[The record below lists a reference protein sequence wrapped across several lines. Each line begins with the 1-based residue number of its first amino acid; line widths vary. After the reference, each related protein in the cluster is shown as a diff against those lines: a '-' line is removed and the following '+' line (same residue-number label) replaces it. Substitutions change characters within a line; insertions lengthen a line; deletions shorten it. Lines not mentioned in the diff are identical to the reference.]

1 MYYVTLVNCKGVVVV
16 NFIKESLSLPYEKVV
31 TDLGEEHVYTIPKSY
46 KYMSEVFNTLPDNSF
61 LCKSVAGV
69 GGTSLAIT
77 NSEDY
82 VIAVGSVE
90 LIINKAEQHDNLIP
104 VYGDVTSLD
113 IENAVSIKR
122 LTKQPIK
129 IIVTY
134 DSLPRVV
141 DVLGA
146 SVATTKLLVD
156 ELQVLLKASDTFK
169 PVVVTKLFRLVDSF
183 KSVCFM
189 TATPTPRK
197 YFPPEVA
204 KLDYIRLEW
213 KGSSVMHIKKA
224 KMKGDVASK
233 VVAIALHH
241 LDTEGTPLFFYNSL
255 RGIVPCVK
263 QLIKARGL
271 THKDIKIICADN
283 DRNRTYLKEQLGK
296 DWIPERPLYKEV
308 VDNIVTMNPR
318 NKPIQFCTK
327 YAFEGLDFCVE
338 DAHTYII
345 SDVKNRSKH
354 HTRIDISTDIQQ
366 IAGRCRNQNPLVKRE
381 AVFLWND
388 EFTGASLSEDEYEDY
403 VKNELEIAKD
413 MEQRYTISKL
423 KDMKIDFNSSPY
435 FLEVDGKAQT
445 NDYAV
450 YGLCISY
457 AALNADYVNVMVDD
471 GKTVLEGKLELFSE
485 TDNYDVPD
493 IKLEDLAKMDKK
505 LNFKDLAM
513 EYYELNEHLIQ
524 RDGDCK
530 ETLNR
535 MEVLLSL
542 DGEFKSYVDVLGI
555 DEIKST
561 YFHKTKTKAKYNK
574 AVGVDEKTVKQKKA
588 LKTIRLKNNT
598 FYSFAEL
605 KEKVKYSY
613 EKLKVSGTP
622 KATDIQNLYLV
633 KSTARNGVRGYLVV
647 GKV

>member
-1 MYYVTLVNCKGVVVV
+1 MED
-16 NFIKESLSLPYEKVV
+16 FIKQGVELIKTQTE
-31 TDLGEEHVYTIPKSY
+31 TDTGIETVISIPKEY
-46 KYMSEVFNTLPDNSF
+46 KYMSEVFNTLPENSF

-77 NSEDY
+77 NGEDY

-90 LIINKAEQHDNLIP
+90 LILNKSEQHDNLIP
-104 VYGDVTSLD
+104 VYAGVSMVDV
-113 IENAVSIKR
+113 ENTIHIKR
-122 LTKQPIK
+122 LAKEPVK
-129 IIVTY
+129 IMVTY
-134 DSLPRVV
+134 DSLPKVV
-141 DVLGA
+141 EILGD
-146 SVATTKLLVD
+146 SVKGFKLLVD

-169 PVVVTKLFRLVDSF
+169 PVVVTKLFRLVGEF

-197 YFPPEVA
+197 YFPQEVA
-204 KLDYIRLEW
+204 NLEYVRLVWE
-213 KGSSVMHIKKA
+213 GSSVMHIKKA
-224 KMKGDVASK
+224 KMRGDVTSK

-283 DRNRTYLKEQLGK
+283 ERNRAYLKDQLGA
-296 DWIPERPLYKEV
+296 DWKPERPLYKET
-308 VDNIVTMNPR
+308 VDGVTTLNPR

-345 SDVKNRSKH
+345 SDVKNRNRH

-366 IAGRCRNQNPLVKRE
+366 IAGRCRNQNPLIKRE

-388 EFTGASLSEDEYEDY
+388 EFSGVSLSEGEYGEY
-403 VKNELEIAKD
+403 VRNELAIAKD
-413 MEQRYTISKL
+413 MEQRYTLDKL
-423 KDMKIDFNSSPY
+423 KSMNIDFDSSPY
-435 FLEVDGKAQT
+435 FLEVDGAAQT

-471 GKTVLEGKLELFSE
+471 AKTVLEDKLELFSE
-485 TDNYDVPD
+485 TDNYQVPD
-493 IKLEDLAKMDKK
+493 IKLEDLARMEKR
-505 LNFKDLAM
+505 LNFKDLAS
-513 EYYELNEHLIQ
+513 EYYELYVLLKQGSPDAESIS
-524 RDGDCK
+524 K
-530 ETLNR
+530 S

-555 DEIKST
+555 EAIKAT
-561 YFHKTKTKAKYNK
+561 NFHKTKTKTKFNK
-574 AVGVDEKTVKQKKA
+574 VVGVDHQSKVQKAA
-588 LKTIRLKNNT
+588 LKSVKLKQNT
-598 FYSFAEL
+598 FYSFKEL
-605 KEKVKYSY
+605 KGLIKDAYDR
-613 EKLKVSGTP
+613 LGLNCAA
-622 KATDIQNLYLV
+622 KATEIQGIYSV
-633 KSTARNGVRGYLVV
+633 KNTSRNGVRGYLVV

>member
-1 MYYVTLVNCKGVVVV
+1 M
-16 NFIKESLSLPYEKVV
+16 NFIKDGLTLPYQKVD
-31 TDLGEEHVYTIPKSY
+31 TNLGIEHVYTIPKDF

-69 GGTSLAIT
+69 GGTSLAIN

-90 LIINKAEQHDNLIP
+90 LIVNKSEQHENLIP
-104 VYGDVTSLD
+104 VYSGVNSCD
-113 IENAVSIKR
+113 IMTAIESKK
-122 LTKQPIK
+122 LSGQPIK

-134 DSLPRVV
+134 DSLPKVV
-141 DVLGA
+141 ESLGA
-146 SVATTKLLVD
+146 DVANTKLLVD

-169 PVVVTKLFRLVDSF
+169 PVVVTKLFNLVDSF

-213 KGSSVMHIKKA
+213 EGSSIMHIKKA
-224 KMKGDVASK
+224 KMKGDVTSK
-233 VVAIALHH
+233 VVAIALNH
-241 LDTEGTPLFFYNSL
+241 LDIEGTPLFFYNSL

-271 THKDIKIICADN
+271 THKDVKIICADN
-283 DRNRTYLKEQLGK
+283 ERNRTYLKDQLGK
-296 DWIPERPLYKEV
+296 EWIPERPLYKEIDKDGNV
-308 VDNIVTMNPR
+308 KLNPR

-345 SDVKNRSKH
+345 SDVKNRSRH

-388 EFTGASLSEDEYEDY
+388 EFSGVSLSEEDYEEY
-403 VKNELEIAKD
+403 VKNELAIAKD
-413 MEQRYTISKL
+413 MEQRYTLDKL
-423 KDMKIDFNSSPY
+423 KSMKIDFDSSPY
-435 FLEVDGKAQT
+435 FLEVDGEAQT

-457 AALNADYVNVMVDD
+457 AALNADYVNVMVD
-471 GKTVLEGKLELFSE
+471 GEKTVLEEKLELFSE
-485 TDNYDVPD
+485 TDSYIVPD
-493 IKLEDLAKMDKK
+493 IKLEDMAKMDRK
-505 LNFKDLAM
+505 LNFKELAM
-513 EYYELNEHLIQ
+513 EYYELSEQ
-524 RDGDCK
+524 CKVCRDSELDK
-530 ETLNR
+530 RL
-535 MEVLLSL
+535 EVLLSL
-542 DGEFKSYVDVLGI
+542 DGEFKSYVEVLGI
-555 DEIKST
+555 EQIKAT
-561 YFHKTKTKAKYNK
+561 HFHKTKTRAKYNK
-574 AVGVDEKTVKQKKA
+574 VIGVDEKSKVQIKG
-588 LKTIRLKNNT
+588 LKSLKLKDNT

-605 KEKVKYSY
+605 KEMIKSVYT
-613 EKLKVSGTP
+613 KLGLNASA
-622 KATDIQNLYLV
+622 KATDIQSAYVV
-633 KSTARNGVRGYLVV
+633 KSTSRNSVRGYLIVD
-647 GKV
+647 KI

>member
-1 MYYVTLVNCKGVVVV
+1 MS
-16 NFIKESLSLPYEKVV
+16 FIKSGLTLPYQKVD
-31 TDLGEEHVYTIPKSY
+31 TNLGVEHVYTISKDF

-69 GGTSLAIT
+69 GGTSLAIN

-90 LIINKAEQHDNLIP
+90 LIINKSEQHENLIP
-104 VYGDVTSLD
+104 VYSGVNSCD
-113 IENAVSIKR
+113 IMTAIESKK
-122 LTKQPIK
+122 LLGQPVK

-134 DSLPRVV
+134 DSLPKVVESLGV
-141 DVLGA
+141 DV
-146 SVATTKLLVD
+146 VNTKLLVD

-169 PVVVTKLFRLVDSF
+169 PVVVTKLFNLVDSF

-213 KGSSVMHIKKA
+213 EGSSIMHIKKA
-224 KMKGDVASK
+224 KMKGDVTSK
-233 VVAIALHH
+233 VVAIALNH
-241 LDTEGTPLFFYNSL
+241 LDNEGTPLFFYNSL

-271 THKDIKIICADN
+271 THKDVKIICADN
-283 DRNRTYLKEQLGK
+283 ERNRTYLKDQLGK
-296 DWIPERPLYKEV
+296 EWIPERPLYKEIDKDGNV
-308 VDNIVTMNPR
+308 KLNPR

-345 SDVKNRSKH
+345 SDVKNRSRH

-388 EFTGASLSEDEYEDY
+388 EFSGVSLSEEDYEEY
-403 VKNELEIAKD
+403 VKNELAIAKD
-413 MEQRYTISKL
+413 MEQRYTLDKL
-423 KDMKIDFNSSPY
+423 KSMKIDFDSSPY
-435 FLEVDGKAQT
+435 FLEVDGEAQT

-457 AALNADYVNVMVDD
+457 AALNADYVNVMVD
-471 GKTVLEGKLELFSE
+471 GEKTVLEEKLELFSE
-485 TDNYDVPD
+485 TDSYIVPD
-493 IKLEDLAKMDKK
+493 IKLEDMAKMDRK
-505 LNFKDLAM
+505 LNFKELAM
-513 EYYELNEHLIQ
+513 EYYELSEQ
-524 RDGDCK
+524 CKVCRDSELDK
-530 ETLNR
+530 RL
-535 MEVLLSL
+535 EVLLSL
-542 DGEFKSYVDVLGI
+542 DGEFKSYVEVLGI
-555 DEIKST
+555 EQIKAT
-561 YFHKTKTKAKYNK
+561 HFHKTKTRAKYNK
-574 AVGVDEKTVKQKKA
+574 AVGIDEKNKAQMKA
-588 LKTIRLKNNT
+588 LKSLKIKDNT
-598 FYSFAEL
+598 FYNFAEL
-605 KEKVKYSY
+605 KEMIKSTYVK
-613 EKLKVSGTP
+613 LGVNVSA
-622 KATDIQNLYLV
+622 KATDIQSAYLV
-633 KSTARNGVRGYLVV
+633 KSTSRNGVRGYLIM
-647 GKV
+647 GKI

>member
-1 MYYVTLVNCKGVVVV
+1 MS
-16 NFIKESLSLPYEKVV
+16 FIKNGLTLPYQKVD
-31 TDLGEEHVYTIPKSY
+31 TNLGIEHVYTIPKDF

-69 GGTSLAIT
+69 GGTSLAIN

-90 LIINKAEQHDNLIP
+90 LIINKSEQHENLIP
-104 VYGDVTSLD
+104 VYSGVNSCD
-113 IENAVSIKR
+113 IMTAIESKK
-122 LTKQPIK
+122 LSGQPIK

-134 DSLPRVV
+134 DSLPKVV
-141 DVLGA
+141 ESLGA
-146 SVATTKLLVD
+146 DVANTKLLVD

-169 PVVVTKLFRLVDSF
+169 PVVVTKLFNLVDSF

-213 KGSSVMHIKKA
+213 EGSSIMHIKKA
-224 KMKGDVASK
+224 KMKGDVTSK
-233 VVAIALHH
+233 VVAIALNH
-241 LDTEGTPLFFYNSL
+241 LDIEGTPLFFYNSL

-271 THKDIKIICADN
+271 THKDVKIICADN
-283 DRNRTYLKEQLGK
+283 ERNRTYLKDQLGK
-296 DWIPERPLYKEV
+296 EWIPERPLYKEIDKDGNV
-308 VDNIVTMNPR
+308 KLNPR

-345 SDVKNRSKH
+345 SDVKNRSRH

-388 EFTGASLSEDEYEDY
+388 EFSGVSLSEEDYEEY
-403 VKNELEIAKD
+403 VKNELAIAKD
-413 MEQRYTISKL
+413 MEQRYTLDKL
-423 KDMKIDFNSSPY
+423 KSMKIDFDSSPY
-435 FLEVDGKAQT
+435 FLEVDGEAQT

-457 AALNADYVNVMVDD
+457 AALNADYVNVMVD
-471 GKTVLEGKLELFSE
+471 GEKTVLEEKLELFSE
-485 TDNYDVPD
+485 TDSYIVPD
-493 IKLEDLAKMDKK
+493 IKLEDMAKMDRK
-505 LNFKDLAM
+505 LNFKELAM
-513 EYYELNEHLIQ
+513 EYYELSEQ
-524 RDGDCK
+524 CKVCRDSELDK
-530 ETLNR
+530 RL
-535 MEVLLSL
+535 EVLLSL
-542 DGEFKSYVDVLGI
+542 DGEFKSYVEVLGI
-555 DEIKST
+555 EQIKAT
-561 YFHKTKTKAKYNK
+561 HFHKTKTRAKYNK
-574 AVGVDEKTVKQKKA
+574 VIGVDEKSKVQIKG
-588 LKTIRLKNNT
+588 LKSLKLKDNT

-605 KEKVKYSY
+605 KEMIKSVYK
-613 EKLKVSGTP
+613 KLGLNASA
-622 KATDIQNLYLV
+622 KATDIQSAYVV
-633 KSTARNGVRGYLVV
+633 KSTSRNSVRGYLIVDNI
-647 GKV
+647 

>member
-1 MYYVTLVNCKGVVVV
+1 MKD
-16 NFIKESLSLPYEKVV
+16 FIKQGIHLNQAKVD
-31 TDLGEEHVYTIPKSY
+31 TDTGVETVINIPKEY
-46 KYMSEVFNTLPDNSF
+46 KYMSEVFSTLPDNSF

-77 NSEDY
+77 NDENY

-90 LIINKAEQHDNLIP
+90 LIINKSEQHENLIP
-104 VYGDVTSLD
+104 VYADVSIKD
-113 IENAVSIKR
+113 IENSINIKR
-122 LTKQPIK
+122 LTQQPIK
-129 IIVTY
+129 IMVTY

-141 DVLGA
+141 DVLGDN
-146 SVATTKLLVD
+146 VKDFKLLVD

-169 PVVVTKLFRLVDSF
+169 PVVVTKLFRLVDEF

-204 KLDYIRLEW
+204 KLEYIRLVWE
-213 KGSSVMHIKKA
+213 GSSVMHIKKA
-224 KMKGDVASK
+224 KMKGDVTSK
-233 VVAIALHH
+233 VVAIALRH

-255 RGIVPCVK
+255 RGIIPCVK

-283 DRNRTYLKEQLGK
+283 DRNRTYLKEQLGAEWK
-296 DWIPERPLYKEV
+296 PERPLYKET
-308 VDNIVTMNPR
+308 VDGVTTLNPR

-388 EFTGASLSEDEYEDY
+388 EFSGVSLSEEDYEEY
-403 VKNELEIAKD
+403 VKNELAIAKD
-413 MEQRYTISKL
+413 MEQRYTLDKL
-423 KDMKIDFNSSPY
+423 KSMKIDFNSSPY
-435 FLEVDGKAQT
+435 FLEVDGEAQT

-471 GKTVLEGKLELFSE
+471 DKTVLEDKLELFSE
-485 TDNYDVPD
+485 TDNYQIPD
-493 IKLEDLAKMDKK
+493 IKLEDLAKMEKK
-505 LNFKDLAM
+505 LNFKELAM
-513 EYYELNEHLIQ
+513 EYYDLYELLKI
-524 RDGDCK
+524 DDSVK
-530 ETLNR
+530 EDVSKK

-555 DEIKST
+555 EAIKAT
-561 YFHKTKTKAKYNK
+561 HFHKTKTKAKFNK
-574 AVGVDEKTVKQKKA
+574 AVGVDQKSKAQKTALKTVK
-588 LKTIRLKNNT
+588 LKHNT
-598 FYSFAEL
+598 FYSFKEL
-605 KEKVKYSY
+605 KDLVKCAYD
-613 EKLKVSGTP
+613 KLSVKCTA
-622 KATDIQNLYLV
+622 KATDVQSVYSV
-633 KSTARNGVRGYLVV
+633 KSTSRNGVRGYLII
-647 GKV
+647 GKI

>member
-1 MYYVTLVNCKGVVVV
+1 MED
-16 NFIKESLSLPYEKVV
+16 FIKQGVELIKTQTETV
-31 TDLGEEHVYTIPKSY
+31 TGIETVISIPKEY
-46 KYMSEVFNTLPDNSF
+46 KYMSEVFNTLPENSF

-77 NSEDY
+77 NGEDY

-90 LIINKAEQHDNLIP
+90 LILNKSEQHDNLIP
-104 VYGDVTSLD
+104 VYAGVSMVGV
-113 IENAVSIKR
+113 ENTIHIKR
-122 LTKQPIK
+122 LAKEPIK
-129 IIVTY
+129 IMVTY
-134 DSLPRVV
+134 DSLPKVV
-141 DVLGA
+141 EILGD
-146 SVATTKLLVD
+146 SVKGFKLLVD

-169 PVVVTKLFRLVDSF
+169 PVVVTTLFRLAGEF

-204 KLDYIRLEW
+204 DLEYVRLVWE
-213 KGSSVMHIKKA
+213 GSSVMHIKKA
-224 KMKGDVASK
+224 KMRGDVTSK

-283 DRNRTYLKEQLGK
+283 ERNRAYLKDQLGA
-296 DWIPERPLYKEV
+296 DWKPERPLYKET
-308 VDNIVTMNPR
+308 VDGVTTLNPR

-345 SDVKNRSKH
+345 SDVKNRNRH

-366 IAGRCRNQNPLVKRE
+366 IAGRCRNQNPLIKRE

-388 EFTGASLSEDEYEDY
+388 EFSGVSLSEGEYEEY
-403 VKNELEIAKD
+403 VRNELAIAKD
-413 MEQRYTISKL
+413 MEQRYTLDKL
-423 KDMKIDFNSSPY
+423 KVMNIDFNSSPY
-435 FLEVDGKAQT
+435 FLEVDGEAQT

-471 GKTVLEGKLELFSE
+471 AKTVLEDKLELFSE
-485 TDNYDVPD
+485 TDNYQIPD
-493 IKLEDLAKMDKK
+493 IKLEDLAKMEKK
-505 LNFKDLAM
+505 LNFKDLAT
-513 EYYELNEHLIQ
+513 EYYELYVLLKQGSSDAESIS
-524 RDGDCK
+524 K
-530 ETLNR
+530 S

-555 DEIKST
+555 EAIKAT
-561 YFHKTKTKAKYNK
+561 NFHKTKTKAKFNK
-574 AVGVDEKTVKQKKA
+574 VVGVDQHSKVQKSALRSVK
-588 LKTIRLKNNT
+588 LKQNT
-598 FYSFAEL
+598 FYSFKEL
-605 KEKVKYSY
+605 KGLIKGAYDR
-613 EKLKVSGTP
+613 LGLNCAA
-622 KATDIQNLYLV
+622 KATDIQGVYSV
-633 KSTARNGVRGYLVV
+633 KNTSRSGVRGYLVV

>member
-1 MYYVTLVNCKGVVVV
+1 MTT
-16 NFIKESLSLPYEKVV
+16 FIKQDTNLTKDTVSTEQGTETVI
-31 TDLGEEHVYTIPKSY
+31 TIPKEY

-77 NSEDY
+77 NDENY

-90 LIINKAEQHDNLIP
+90 LIINKSEQHENLIP
-104 VYGDVTSLD
+104 VYADVSIKD
-113 IENAVSIKR
+113 IENSINIKR
-122 LTKQPIK
+122 LTQQPIK
-129 IIVTY
+129 IMVTY

-146 SVATTKLLVD
+146 KTKDFKILVD

-169 PVVVTKLFRLVDSF
+169 PVVVTKLFRLVDEF

-204 KLDYIRLEW
+204 KLDYIRLLWE
-213 KGSSVMHIKKA
+213 GSSVMHIKKA
-224 KMKGDVASK
+224 KMKGDVTSK
-233 VVAIALHH
+233 VVAIALRH

-255 RGIVPCVK
+255 RGIIPCVK

-283 DRNRTYLKEQLGK
+283 DRNRTYLKEQLGAEWK
-296 DWIPERPLYKEV
+296 PERPLYKET
-308 VDNIVTMNPR
+308 VDGVTTLNPR

-388 EFTGASLSEDEYEDY
+388 EFTGVSLSEDEYEEY
-403 VKNELEIAKD
+403 VKNELAIAKD
-413 MEQRYTISKL
+413 MEQRWSLDKL
-423 KDMKIDFNSSPY
+423 KNSMKIDFKSSPY
-435 FLEVDGKAQT
+435 FLEIDGKAQA

-457 AALNADYVNVMVDD
+457 AALNADYVNVMTD
-471 GKTVLEGKLELFSE
+471 GGNTVLEDKLELFSE
-485 TDNYDVPD
+485 TDDYTIPD
-493 IKLEDLAKMDKK
+493 IKFEDMVKLEKR
-505 LNFKDLAM
+505 LNFRELA
-513 EYYELNEHLIQ
+513 EDYYNLSEHLKQ
-524 RDGDCK
+524 TNFSCV
-530 ETLNR
+530 ETLDR
-535 MEVLLSL
+535 MQALLNL
-542 DGEFKSYVDVLGI
+542 DGEFKSFVETIGI
-555 DEIKST
+555 DAIRAT
-561 YFHKTKTKAKYNK
+561 GFHKTKSKAKFDK
-574 AVGVDEKTVKQKKA
+574 AVGIDSKTIKQKKA
-588 LKTIRLKNNT
+588 LKKL
-598 FYSFAEL
+598 
-605 KEKVKYSY
+605 
-613 EKLKVSGTP
+613 KLKVGNFYSYTELRDIVKSIYDADGVTNTA
-622 KATDIQNLYLV
+622 KATDVNSVYV
-633 KSTARNGVRGYLVV
+633 TKKTARN
-647 GKV
+647 KVQGFLIVSKI

>member
-1 MYYVTLVNCKGVVVV
+1 M
-16 NFIKESLSLPYEKVV
+16 NFIKDGLTLPYQKVD
-31 TDLGEEHVYTIPKSY
+31 TNLGIEHVYTIPKDF

-69 GGTSLAIT
+69 GGTSLAIN

-90 LIINKAEQHDNLIP
+90 LIVNKAEQHDNLIP
-104 VYGDVTSLD
+104 VYSGVSSCD
-113 IENAVSIKR
+113 IANAIESKK
-122 LTKQPIK
+122 LLGQPIK

-134 DSLPRVV
+134 DSLPKVV
-141 DVLGA
+141 EVLGVYV
-146 SVATTKLLVD
+146 SNTKLLVD

-169 PVVVTKLFRLVDSF
+169 PVVVTKLFKLVESF

-204 KLDYIRLEW
+204 KLDYIRLDWE
-213 KGSSVMHIKKA
+213 GSSVMHIKKA
-224 KMKGDVASK
+224 KMQGDVTSK
-233 VVAIALHH
+233 VVAIALRH

-271 THKDIKIICADN
+271 TYKDIKIICADN
-283 DRNRTYLKEQLGK
+283 ERNRAYLKDQLGK

-308 VDNIVTMNPR
+308 GEYGDVTLNPR

-345 SDVKNRSKH
+345 SDVKNRSRH

-366 IAGRCRNQNPLVKRE
+366 IAGRCRNQNPLIKRE

-388 EFTGASLSEDEYEDY
+388 EFSGVSLSEADYEEY
-403 VKNELEIAKD
+403 VKNELAIAKD
-413 MEQRYTISKL
+413 MEQRYTLDKL
-423 KDMKIDFNSSPY
+423 KSMKIDFDSSPY
-435 FLEVDGKAQT
+435 FLEVDGTAQT

-457 AALNADYVNVMVDD
+457 AALNADYVNVMVD
-471 GKTVLEGKLELFSE
+471 GERTVLEDKLELFSQ
-485 TDNYDVPD
+485 TDNYTIPE
-493 IKLEDLAKMDKK
+493 IKLEDASRMNKK
-505 LNFKDLAM
+505 LNFKELAT
-513 EYYELNEHLIQ
+513 EYYELNEQFKITKDL
-524 RDGDCK
+524 
-530 ETLNR
+530 ETLDRLTN
-535 MEVLLSL
+535 LLSL
-542 DGEFKSYVDVLGI
+542 DGEFKSYVEVLGI
-555 DEIKST
+555 EQIKAT
-561 YFHKTKTKAKYNK
+561 HFHKTKTRDKFNK
-574 AVGVDEKTVKQKKA
+574 AVGVDEKTRLQTKA
-588 LKTIRLKNNT
+588 LKHLKLKINS

-605 KEKVKYSY
+605 KEMIKSSYAKVDTNASA
-613 EKLKVSGTP
+613 
-622 KATDIQNLYLV
+622 KATDIQSVYLV
-633 KSTARNGVRGYLVV
+633 KSTSRNSVRGYLIVDKVV
-647 GKV
+647 

>member
-1 MYYVTLVNCKGVVVV
+1 MVD
-16 NFIKESLSLPYEKVV
+16 FINKDINLTKEVV
-31 TDLGEEHVYTIPKSY
+31 TTTQGTETVITIPKQY

-77 NSEDY
+77 NNENY

-90 LIINKAEQHDNLIP
+90 LIINKSEQHDNLIP
-104 VYGDVTSLD
+104 VYGEVKVADL
-113 IENAVSIKR
+113 ENMITISE
-122 LTKQPIK
+122 LTDKPVK
-129 IIVTY
+129 IITTY
-134 DSLPRVV
+134 DSLPKVV

-146 SVATTKLLVD
+146 KTKEFKILVD

-169 PVVVTKLFRLVDSF
+169 PVVVTKLFRLVPEF

-204 KLDYIRLEW
+204 KLDYIRLVWE
-213 KGSSVMHIKKA
+213 GSSVMHIKKA
-224 KMKGDVASK
+224 KMKGDVTSK
-233 VVAIALHH
+233 IVAIALHH

-283 DRNRTYLKEQLGK
+283 DKNRAYLKEQLGV

-308 VDNIVTMNPR
+308 VDGVTVMNPR

-338 DAHTYII
+338 DAHTYIV
-345 SDVKNRSKH
+345 SDVKNKSKH

-388 EFTGASLSEDEYEDY
+388 EFTGVSLSEDEYEEY
-403 VKNELEIAKD
+403 VKNELDIAKD
-413 MEQRYTISKL
+413 MEQRYTIDKL
-423 KDMKIDFNSSPY
+423 KSMKIDFNSSPY
-435 FLEVDGKAQT
+435 FLEVDGTAQT

-457 AALNADYVNVMVDD
+457 AALNANYVNVMTDV
-471 GKTVLEGKLELFSE
+471 GSTVLEDKLELFAK
-485 TDNYDVPD
+485 TDDYCIPD
-493 IKLEDLAKMDKK
+493 IKFEDLIKLEKK
-505 LNFKDLAM
+505 LNFRELAEDYYNLSEYFKQTNFSCLDTADKM
-513 EYYELNEHLIQ
+513 ES
-524 RDGDCK
+524 
-530 ETLNR
+530 
-535 MEVLLSL
+535 LLSL
-542 DGEFKSYVDVLGI
+542 DGEFKSFVETLGI
-555 DEIKST
+555 EAIRAT
-561 YFHKTKTKAKYNK
+561 GFHKTKTKAKFDK
-574 AVGVDEKTVKQKKA
+574 TVGVDSKTVKQKRA
-588 LKTIRLKNNT
+588 LKKL
-598 FYSFAEL
+598 
-605 KEKVKYSY
+605 
-613 EKLKVSGTP
+613 KLKVGNFYTYTELRDKVKSVYDSEGINNGA
-622 KATDIQNLYLV
+622 KATDINTIYV
-633 KSTARNGVRGYLVV
+633 TKKTARN
-647 GKV
+647 KVQGFLIVSKI